1 MTAEITLSSLMP
13 HPLQLPGA
21 LDAMAANPA
30 VTPANGDAAAEPA
43 SQIPTDEQAA
53 RLRSQAPLATNL
65 TNRVETAAA
74 ALRAENVL
82 PALGNLRAE
91 PSGMSGGAAVNE
103 LNLTPTAVTALH
115 TGAAQLQPLAGAAVP
130 ADEAAIRRRRDSQRE
145 GHQGKDES
153 GQAGD
158 DATERPDEEK
168 RTVRPGDRP
177 VPGDD
182 GRVVEGVLEPSQAMQ
197 DDALF
202 DEILDALVNGGR
214 SDVLRQLQGAR
225 RIVAVFPFNDPG
237 ETHCTAR
244 ACFLWRDAAGKGQ
257 VAGLTARLGW
267 SKAPRDAGWMVVRA
281 YKDRA
286 ANSRWRLRV
295 QPTVPGP
302 RGAVIQVGRSPML
315 PGLWTEVRL
324 HIPDA
329 SRFWAILGAQFSLQ
343 VVISTVPLHRW
354 HSP

>member
-1 MTAEITLSSLMP
+1 MTAEISLSTLMQ
-13 HPLQLPGA
+13 HQLQLPGA

-30 VTPANGDAAAEPA
+30 ATPANGNAAAEPA

-65 TNRVETAAA
+65 TNRVETAVA
-74 ALRAENVL
+74 ALRAENTL
-82 PALGNLRAE
+82 SALGNLRAE
-91 PSGMSGGAAVNE
+91 PSGMSGGTGVHE
-103 LNLTPTAVTALH
+103 LNLTPAAVAALH
-115 TGAAQLQPLAGAAVP
+115 AGAAQMQSLTGTVP
-130 ADEAAIRRRRDSQRE
+130 PDEAALRRRRDSRDDSRR
-145 GHQGKDES
+145 DEAGS
-153 GQAGD
+153 GQAED
-158 DATERPDEEK
+158 DATEPSEQKK
-168 RTVRPGDRP
+168 RASQSGVRY

-182 GRVVEGVLEPSQAMQ
+182 TRVLEGVIETAPAMQ

-202 DEILDALVNGGR
+202 DEILDALVSGGR
-214 SDVLRQLQGAR
+214 SDMLRQLQGAR
-225 RIVAVFPFNDPG
+225 RIVAVFPFSDPG
-237 ETHCTAR
+237 EPQCAAR
-244 ACFLWRDAAGKGQ
+244 ACFLWRDAAGKGR
-257 VAGLTARLGW
+257 VAGLAARLGW
-267 SKAPRDAGWMVVRA
+267 AKPPHAAGWMTLRA

-302 RGAVIQVGRSPML
+302 RGAVIQVGRGPVL

-329 SRFWAILGAQFSLQ
+329 SRFWATLGAQFSLQ

-354 HSP
+354 HGP

>member
-1 MTAEITLSSLMP
+1 MTAEIGLSSLML

-21 LDAMAANPA
+21 LDAMAAN
-30 VTPANGDAAAEPA
+30 PA

-74 ALRAENVL
+74 ALRAENAL
-82 PALGNLRAE
+82 PAPGSLRAE

-103 LNLTPTAVTALH
+103 LNLTPAAVAALH
-115 TGAAQLQPLAGAAVP
+115 AGAAHMQPLAGTVP
-130 ADEAAIRRRRDSQRE
+130 ADEAAMRRRRDSQRE
-145 GHQGKDES
+145 EYQGNDES

-182 GRVVEGVLEPSQAMQ
+182 GRVVEGVLEPSPAMQ

-214 SDVLRQLQGAR
+214 SDMLRQLQGAR
-225 RIVAVFPFNDPG
+225 RIMAVFPFNDPG
-237 ETHCTAR
+237 EPQCAAR